1 MSRAAFSFAGSADTH
16 PPRVPVVVLVAALLS
31 LAALGLTTQGKLWLL
46 WGFGAV
52 FIASYFFNA
61 RIPDGSRIHPY
72 ILALCGLVIYAA
84 LPPESQN
91 SYDQIG
97 PAKIRNLFA
106 QLYAVEMAIQFFR
119 WRNVSGD
126 TRQSPLL
133 ILLFSGLVFLAA
145 SNTFDDR
152 FIRFVAPVYLL
163 VVGAAF
169 AAYRF
174 RPALPRRLTPRLLQG
189 GAFLLA
195 LGLGGAVYQ
204 GTNKYRGDLADIAN
218 RLTGFAPPQR
228 LESTGMAS
236 QPRLGPLFGLR
247 GTPTRILRINN
258 FSGDPHW
265 HGMAFDTYNFGTW
278 GPDVTERRFLPTGD
292 KALQPPEAARVGG
305 TETVLVSRLVS
316 ENPLLYFPLSTVD
329 LDKGDVGTLSGDIP
343 SGGPLRTPR
352 RTASPYDYTISV
364 APNETYQGLWA
375 TKLDT
380 ERRKQA
386 LQIPSELNP
395 DVRALAEKIT
405 NGATTDQK
413 KTAAVVAYLLNTH
426 SYSLNF
432 APEPNKYPDPLTDF
446 LLSTPAKGAHCEFFA
461 TAACVLLRCVG
472 VPTRYVTGYFAHES
486 AGAGITVVRQRDAHA
501 WCEAWINGTGWVTV
515 EATPASGRPDGMDDS
530 VEWWRQIT
538 EWMQDKLRLLS
549 DAIASLT
556 QKQIVVIVSVVVTL
570 SLLYAA
576 YQHQVRRKRLTAEAE
591 AQAYSA
597 SNPDLVVLAARFETL
612 WTQKTNRPIPREFPY
627 REFLEMLELPDT
639 LPPDEAAKTAALHPV
654 ASAWINKYDRARFGA
669 SANPA
674 DLEDLRQLLKQMEEV
689 PAPL

>member
-1 MSRAAFSFAGSADTH
+1 
-16 PPRVPVVVLVAALLS
+16 
-31 LAALGLTTQGKLWLL
+31 
-46 WGFGAV
+46 
-52 FIASYFFNA
+52 
-61 RIPDGSRIHPY
+61 
-72 ILALCGLVIYAA
+72 
-84 LPPESQN
+84 
-91 SYDQIG
+91 
-97 PAKIRNLFA
+97 
-106 QLYAVEMAIQFFR
+106 
-119 WRNVSGD
+119 
-126 TRQSPLL
+126 
-133 ILLFSGLVFLAA
+133 
-145 SNTFDDR
+145 
-152 FIRFVAPVYLL
+152 
-163 VVGAAF
+163 
-169 AAYRF
+169 
-174 RPALPRRLTPRLLQG
+174 
-189 GAFLLA
+189 
-195 LGLGGAVYQ
+195 
-204 GTNKYRGDLADIAN
+204 
-218 RLTGFAPPQR
+218 
-228 LESTGMAS
+228 
-236 QPRLGPLFGLR
+236 
-247 GTPTRILRINN
+247 
-258 FSGDPHW
+258 
-265 HGMAFDTYNFGTW
+265 MAFDTYNFGTW

-329 LDKGDVGTLSGDIP
+329 LDKGDVGTLSGDIQ

-352 RTASPYDYTISV
+352 RTTSPYDYTISV

-375 TKLDT
+375 AKLGK

-405 NGATTDQK
+405 NGETTDQK
-413 KTAAVVAYLLNTH
+413 KTVAVVAYLLNTH
-426 SYSLNF
+426 PYSLNF

-576 YQHQVRRKRLTAEAE
+576 YQYQVRRKRLTEETEAE
-591 AQAYSA
+591 AYSA

-639 LPPDEAAKTAALHPV
+639 LPPDEAAKTAALRPA

-689 PAPL
+689 PSPL